1 MYEGLGL
8 GRDAGAVYGLML
20 GEGVTHHA
28 EIAARLG
35 LTAGQVG
42 DALGRLVAAGL
53 LRPSIR
59 TRPEPIA
66 WPSADPPADP
76 PAASSAESPA
86 QPPSEPLTA
95 PPAVSPPAG
104 SATGRADPAEPG
116 PLCLADPS
124 EGLRALLARQEAR
137 LLAQQAEFDRTR
149 TTVTRLLTEYAMA
162 EPGIRHRDTER
173 LIGQDTVVARI
184 EQLARGNRFETISF
198 QTRTSG
204 AVATTNALGLTLDG
218 LARGIR
224 MRSVYPDSVR
234 RHEPSLAYARVL
246 TAHGAEIRT
255 VPVTPL
261 RRMLVFDRTA
271 AIVPAT
277 LDPDC
282 LDAVLITAPGVV
294 AALRALF
301 EAVWETAEPL
311 VASGGAAGVA
321 GGEAVPGP
329 RSDELSRHER
339 GLLDLLSQGLT
350 DEAVANRLA
359 LSVRTVRRNTAT
371 LMARLGA
378 RSRFE
383 AGLRAKER
391 GWL

>member
-20 GEGVTHHA
+20 CDGVTHHA

-42 DALGRLVAAGL
+42 DALERLVAAGL
-53 LRPSIR
+53 LRPSLR
-59 TRPEPIA
+59 AQPEP
-66 WPSADPPADP
+66 SAG
-76 PAASSAESPA
+76 
-86 QPPSEPLTA
+86 Q
-95 PPAVSPPAG
+95 PAG
-104 SATGRADPAEPG
+104 PSPSPEAEPACAGRAEPG

-149 TTVTRLLTEYAMA
+149 TTVTRLLTEYAIA

-184 EQLARGNRFETISF
+184 EQLARENQFETISF

-204 AVATTNALGLTLDG
+204 AVATTNALGLNLDG

-255 VPVTPL
+255 VPATPL
-261 RRMLVFDRTA
+261 RRMLVFDRVA

-282 LDAVLITAPGVV
+282 LDAVLVTAPGVV

-311 VASGGAAGVA
+311 VVAGDAAT
-321 GGEAVPGP
+321 GGEAGPGP
-329 RSDELSRHER
+329 RGDELTRHER

-359 LSVRTVRRNTAT
+359 LSVRTVRRNTAA

>member
-42 DALGRLVAAGL
+42 DALDRLVAAGL

-59 TRPEPIA
+59 TRSEPTA
-66 WPSADPPADP
+66 WPPADP
-76 PAASSAESPA
+76 PAEPPTESPA
-86 QPPSEPLTA
+86 EPLTEPHA
-95 PPAVSPPAG
+95 TPPAVS
-104 SATGRADPAEPG
+104 ATGCAGPAEPG

-137 LLAQQAEFDRTR
+137 LLAQQAEFERTR
-149 TTVTRLLTEYAMA
+149 TAVTRLLTEYAIA

-204 AVATTNALGLTLDG
+204 AVATTHALGLNLDG

-234 RHEPSLAYARVL
+234 RHQPSLAYAGVL

-255 VPVTPL
+255 VPATPL

-311 VASGGAAGVA
+311 VAAGSAEGTAGGA

-329 RSDELSRHER
+329 RSDELTRHER

-359 LSVRTVRRNTAT
+359 LSVRTVRRNTAA

>member
-1 MYEGLGL
+1 M
-8 GRDAGAVYGLML
+8 YGLML

-28 EIAARLG
+28 EIAGRLG
-35 LTAGQVG
+35 LTAEQVR
-42 DALGRLVAAGL
+42 DALDRLATAGL
-53 LRPSIR
+53 LRPSVE
-59 TRPEPIA
+59 TG
-66 WPSADPPADP
+66 PAP
-76 PAASSAESPA
+76 LAA
-86 QPPSEPLTA
+86 PPSRC
-95 PPAVSPPAG
+95 AG
-104 SATGRADPAEPG
+104 PAEPG
-116 PLCLADPS
+116 PLRLADPS

-149 TTVTRLLTEYAMA
+149 STVTRLLTEYAIA

-173 LIGQDTVVARI
+173 LFGQDTVVARI
-184 EQLARGNRFETISF
+184 EQLARENQFETISF
-198 QTRTSG
+198 QTRTGG
-204 AVATTNALGLTLDG
+204 AVATANALRLNLDG

-234 RHEPSLAYARVL
+234 RHEPSLAYAAVL

-255 VPVTPL
+255 VPATPL
-261 RRMLVFDRTA
+261 RRMLVFDRAA
-271 AIVPAT
+271 AIVPTT
-277 LDPDC
+277 LEPDC

-311 VASGGAAGVA
+311 VAAADAAG
-321 GGEAVPGP
+321 EAASGP
-329 RSDELSRHER
+329 RNDELTRHER

-359 LSVRTVRRNTAT
+359 LSVRTVRRNTAA
-371 LMARLGA
+371 LMSRLGA

>member
-1 MYEGLGL
+1 M
-8 GRDAGAVYGLML
+8 YGLML
-20 GEGVTHHA
+20 GEGVTHHG
-28 EIAARLG
+28 EIAGRLG

-42 DALGRLVAAGL
+42 DALDRLVAAGL
-53 LRPSIR
+53 LRPSLR
-59 TRPEPIA
+59 TRPEAAGGPGEE
-66 WPSADPPADP
+66 PPAESR
-76 PAASSAESPA
+76 AA
-86 QPPSEPLTA
+86 
-95 PPAVSPPAG
+95 VPPAG
-104 SATGRADPAEPG
+104 PAAPLTGSAVPAVPSSGCADPAEQR

-124 EGLRALLARQEAR
+124 EGLRALLAREEAR

-149 TTVTRLLTEYAMA
+149 STVTRLLTEYAIA

-173 LIGQDTVVARI
+173 LFGQDTVVARI
-184 EQLARGNRFETISF
+184 EQLARSNRFETVSF

-204 AVATTNALGLTLDG
+204 AVATTNALGLNLDG

-234 RHEPSLAYARVL
+234 RHEPSLAYAGVL

-255 VPVTPL
+255 VPATPL
-261 RRMLVFDRTA
+261 RRMLVFDRTS

-311 VASGGAAGVA
+311 VVPAD
-321 GGEAVPGP
+321 GEAVPGP
-329 RSDELSRHER
+329 RNDELTRHER

-359 LSVRTVRRNTAT
+359 LSVRTVRRNTAG
-371 LMARLGA
+371 LMSRLGA

>member
-28 EIAARLG
+28 EIATRLG

-42 DALGRLVAAGL
+42 DALERLVAAGL
-53 LRPSIR
+53 LRPSVR
-59 TRPEPIA
+59 RRPEPA
-66 WPSADPPADP
+66 TGQSVAPPDALP
-76 PAASSAESPA
+76 TEAPAARKTEPA
-86 QPPSEPLTA
+86 A
-95 PPAVSPPAG
+95 CAG
-104 SATGRADPAEPG
+104 QAEPG

-149 TTVTRLLTEYAMA
+149 TTVTRLLTEYAIA
-162 EPGIRHRDTER
+162 EPGIRQRDTER

-184 EQLARGNRFETISF
+184 EQLARGNLFETISF

-204 AVATTNALGLTLDG
+204 AVATTNALGLNLDG

-255 VPVTPL
+255 VPATPL
-261 RRMLVFDRTA
+261 RRMLVFDRAA

-282 LDAVLITAPGVV
+282 LDAVLVTAPGVV

-311 VASGGAAGVA
+311 VAADGAAGAA
-321 GGEAVPGP
+321 GGEAGPGS
-329 RSDELSRHER
+329 RGDELTRHER

-359 LSVRTVRRNTAT
+359 LSVRTVRRNTAA